1 MAQHPASTGTRQM
14 KKSRGT
20 KNDKA
25 MKKTFIL
32 FATAFVAL
40 VSCNKELE
48 PSAPVESALATITAS
63 APETKATVDGL
74 QVQWTTGDQ
83 VAMFQTGADPVLF
96 TLVGEGPVTTGT
108 FSASG
113 AVTAPNGLAAF
124 PAAGAAQDGTKVSI
138 QVPSEFAYGTTPIPM
153 IGVATSQTAFGFH
166 LCTGAINIIV
176 KDIPPYPCNL
186 VVTADK
192 NITGTLEI
200 PNYANPTEAAF
211 AEEGAGKTF
220 TVTGLPKGNIN
231 ITLPMLPG
239 TYSLEVKLLAADM
252 KTVVHRS
259 LKEKTDLSVVAGQIS
274 RLKTIDLEYGNPPAP
289 YEQTSQGTLDIM
301 SLPGK
306 WNVLG
311 DNSTKNGIKVFGG
324 GGGYGSNYCYPAF
337 VCPYDKTWDWTDPL
351 IYRESDNE
359 LIVKVT
365 GMSSTISGTINWWAG
380 ADGKFWDYIWK
391 YKSASAPQY
400 DPFYGTDLSG
410 YYDKIP
416 RGENPFY
423 LNTSTM
429 HVTLSNG
436 ETPALLTAGTYSF
449 CGGQRTLTIPDN
461 CFALMFH
468 LGNMKP
474 VITNSDWLNNGSPR
488 DIDRFMF
495 SPLEYIIIFERTGDL

>member
-1 MAQHPASTGTRQM
+1 MARHPASTGTRQKM
-14 KKSRGT
+14 KSRGT

-220 TVTGLPKGNIN
+220 KVTGLPKGNIN

-239 TYSLEVKLLAADM
+239 TYDLDVKLVAADM
-252 KTVVHRS
+252 TTVVPRS
-259 LKEKTDLSVVAGQIS
+259 NKSKTSLEVVAGQIAK
-274 RLKTIDLEYGNPPAP
+274 LKTIDLEFGNPAASMTQASAGADLN
-289 YEQTSQGTLDIM
+289 YMT
-301 SLPGK
+301 LPGK

-311 DNSTKNGIKVFGG
+311 DNSTKNGIYVLGG
-324 GGGYGSNYCYPAF
+324 GGGNDDPRL
-337 VCPYDKTWDWTDPL
+337 VCPYDKTWDWDDS
-351 IYRESDNE
+351 IYRESDNG
-359 LIVKVT
+359 LVIKVT
-365 GMSSTISGTINWWAG
+365 GMSPSVTGTVNWWSG
-380 ADGKFWDYIWK
+380 GDGKFWNYIWK
-391 YKSASAPQY
+391 FRKTDGSMPQY
-400 DPFYGTDLSG
+400 DPFYPTDLSD
-410 YYDKIP
+410 YYNKIP
-416 RGENPFY
+416 KGENAFSFD
-423 LNTSTM
+423 LNNM
-429 HVTLSNG
+429 RLTLSNG
-436 ETPALLTAGTYSF
+436 ETPKVITPGVYNFCSGLSGQVLTV
-449 CGGQRTLTIPDN
+449 PDG

-474 VITNSDWLNNGSPR
+474 MTSWYGK

-495 SPLEYIIIFERTGDL
+495 CPLEYIIIFERTGDL